1 MKEYSTPD
9 LSFAAFLLMKG
20 IKLTRAEKL
29 SSGKFNFT
37 FSDPN
42 QRCQSL
48 ALEFLNSEF
57 AEYDN
62 HVRNLKRMIY
72 SRWSHASDLKVNL
85 VFVKVIDPFR

>member
-9 LSFAAFLLMKG
+9 LSIAAFLLMKG
-20 IKLTRAEKL
+20 ITLIRANRLK
-29 SSGKFNFT
+29 SGKFNFT
-37 FSDPN
+37 FSDPD

-57 AEYDN
+57 SDYDN

-72 SRWSHASDLKVNL
+72 SN
-85 VFVKVIDPFR
+85 

>member
-9 LSFAAFLLMKG
+9 LSIAAFLLMKG
-20 IKLTRAEKL
+20 AMLIRAEKL
-29 SSGKFNFT
+29 QSGKFNFT
-37 FSDPN
+37 FDDPN
-42 QRCQSL
+42 QGCQKL

-72 SRWSHASDLKVNL
+72 
-85 VFVKVIDPFR
+85 IC

>member
-20 IKLTRAEKL
+20 IKLK
-29 SSGKFNFT
+29 
-37 FSDPN
+37 
-42 QRCQSL
+42 
-48 ALEFLNSEF
+48 F

-72 SRWSHASDLKVNL
+72 SR
-85 VFVKVIDPFR
+85 